1 MVARLTAIDWTDYA
15 TGDKNAASR
24 TLLMREY
31 LRRAA
36 LWVEYLG
43 GSERWPFLDIAERV
57 TPAIR
62 ADPELLEHLDKFT
75 EENVPEYIARR
86 MCRAAVQWAQ
96 LRESSGLQL
105 PDLPDP
111 YEPLVVLYERGGVF
125 FVENGVADFEL
136 RRVPLRTWQANLASE
151 PIVEIDP
158 AVLDAVDEGAS

>member
-1 MVARLTAIDWTDYA
+1 
-15 TGDKNAASR
+15 
-24 TLLMREY
+24 
-31 LRRAA
+31 
-36 LWVEYLG
+36 
-43 GSERWPFLDIAERV
+43 
-57 TPAIR
+57 
-62 ADPELLEHLDKFT
+62 
-75 EENVPEYIARR
+75 
-86 MCRAAVQWAQ
+86 
-96 LRESSGLQL
+96 LQL